1 VETALS
7 LVDQMSRGGAPA
19 RGGVRVG
26 VHKGP
31 ALAAT
36 VNDQLDYFG
45 TTARDAVAIL
55 SEARNEDLL
64 LTEAVASDPAVAA
77 LLSEQGIVT
86 EIAATSLA
94 GHRHLIRVPALR
106 T

>member
-1 VETALS
+1 
-7 LVDQMSRGGAPA
+7 M
-19 RGGVRVG
+19 G

-45 TTARDAVAIL
+45 TTVRDAVAII

-64 LTEAVASDPAVAA
+64 LTEPVASDPAVAE
-77 LLSEQGIVT
+77 LLSERRIEPEIV
-86 EIAATSLA
+86 ATTLV
-94 GHRHLIRVPALR
+94 GHRHLIRVTSPRAGPRFL
-106 T
+106 